1 MQGVE
6 TLATVSILLLSYLF
20 SAVNRII
27 KFSIIALNNLI
38 NIFNYT
44 IWFFAGINIFDTLRQ
59 FV

>member
-6 TLATVSILLLSYLF
+6 TLAAVSILLLSYLF
-20 SAVNRII
+20 PAVNGVV

-44 IWFFAGINIFDTLRQ
+44 IWLFAGINIFDTLRQ

>member
-6 TLATVSILLLSYLF
+6 TLAAVSILLLSYLF
-20 SAVNRII
+20 SAVNGVV

-38 NIFNYT
+38 NILNYT
-44 IWFFAGINIFDTLRQ
+44 IWLFAGINIFDTLRQ

>member
-44 IWFFAGINIFDTLRQ
+44 IWLFAGINIFDTLRQ

>member
-20 SAVNRII
+20 SAVNGVV

-38 NIFNYT
+38 NILNYT
-44 IWFFAGINIFDTLRQ
+44 IWLFAGINIFDTLRQ
-59 FV
+59 FI